1 MARILIAEDDLTSRK
16 MLERILFKWGYEVIA
31 VSDGAQ
37 AWEWLQREDAPRLVI
52 LDWMMPG
59 LDGAD
64 VCRKVRAQNTPTP
77 PYIIMLTTLSSKK
90 DIVAGLQAGASDY
103 LGKPFDNDELRARIE
118 VGERVLRLQ
127 RALAERVQELQEAL
141 DHIKTLQGILPICS
155 YCKKIR
161 DDQNY
166 WQQVESYI
174 AQHAN
179 VEFSHSFCP
188 ECYEK
193 YIKPQLDRMG
203 QDTHHGETPAAAPPT
218 PTANPPPAS

>member
-1 MARILIAEDDLTSRK
+1 
-16 MLERILFKWGYEVIA
+16 
-31 VSDGAQ
+31 
-37 AWEWLQREDAPRLVI
+37 
-52 LDWMMPG
+52 MPG

-103 LGKPFDNDELRARIE
+103 LGKPFDNDDLRARIE

-141 DHIKTLQGILPICS
+141 DHIKTLPGILPICS